1 MKINIKSNLPRE
13 YVITGQYSKD
23 VSQFLQRL
31 QEVITRGFNL
41 IQLRAKELPNEKYKL
56 LASEAFKICE
66 KYMANLIL
74 NTSIDIFLQSNA
86 HGLHLTSS
94 ELMKL
99 HVRPIANEKLLFA
112 ACHDE
117 KQLQHA
123 VDINV
128 DFVTLSPVLPTN
140 SHPEAQPLGWDKF
153 KKLCNSVNIPIY
165 ALGGMKKE
173 HLSLA
178 VQNGGYG
185 IAAKSNLLK

>member
-1 MKINIKSNLPRE
+1 MNLPRE
-13 YVITGQYSKD
+13 YVITGGYPKD
-23 VSQFLQRL
+23 VGQFLQRL

-56 LASEAFKICE
+56 LASEALKICE
-66 KYMANLIL
+66 KYRANLIL

-99 HVRPIANEKLLFA
+99 HKRPIANEKLLSA

-117 KQLQHA
+117 EQLQQA
-123 VDINV
+123 ANINV
-128 DFVTLSPVLPTN
+128 DFVTLSPVLATN
-140 SHPEAQPLGWDKF
+140 SHPDAQPLGWDEF

-178 VQNGGYG
+178 LQNGAYG
-185 IAAKSNLLK
+185 IAAINAFWY